1 MAANQLLLSAAA
13 RGNFEEC
20 VRLIDEDDAD
30 VNAANTNGST
40 PLHFV
45 AAKGDMAMVQMLVDF
60 GADVNARDKEDVGG
74 YTPLHYAVQMNNYE
88 VVELLLVN
96 GANPNLADVKHGWAC
111 LHCAVRLK
119 NNAIAKLLI
128 AKGADVHQRD
138 NMGSNASF
146 WAREVGNDEY
156 LAIEAVP
163 EPATALAEEK
173 VLHMKL
179 KQHAD
184 AAIGV
189 GGAKKKKGGKKKGGK
204 KKKTKK

>member
-1 MAANQLLLSAAA
+1 
-13 RGNFEEC
+13 
-20 VRLIDEDDAD
+20 
-30 VNAANTNGST
+30 
-40 PLHFV
+40 
-45 AAKGDMAMVQMLVDF
+45 
-60 GADVNARDKEDVGG
+60 
-74 YTPLHYAVQMNNYE
+74 
-88 VVELLLVN
+88 
-96 GANPNLADVKHGWAC
+96 
-111 LHCAVRLK
+111 
-119 NNAIAKLLI
+119 
-128 AKGADVHQRD
+128 
-138 NMGSNASF
+138 MGSNASF

-156 LAIEAVP
+156 LAVRCGSMCAACGVLTKPLQIEAVP